1 MIKKFAT
8 LVLAGML
15 AVACTKETVYIYD
28 FLVVNETNKPI
39 YVRYNWQGQTTMDT
53 IASFSGTELKNAL
66 FTLNSDI
73 PLIAADVQN
82 GYACTAWS
90 ADSSY
95 QADLSDLSGYVF
107 TTSTEMMGTMQSFVQ
122 SKYVFVIQ

>member
-1 MIKKFAT
+1 MIKKFST
-8 LVLAGML
+8 LVLAAIL

-28 FLVVNETNKPI
+28 FLVVNETNK
-39 YVRYNWQGQTTMDT
+39 MDT
-53 IASFSGTELKNAL
+53 IAPFSGTELKNARL
-66 FTLNSDI
+66 TLNSDI
-73 PLIAADVQN
+73 PLTDVQS
-82 GYACTAWS
+82 GYSCTAWS

-107 TTSTEMMGTMQSFVQ
+107 TTSTEMMSQMQSFVQ

>member
-1 MIKKFAT
+1 MIKKFT
-8 LVLAGML
+8 TPVLASML

-39 YVRYNWQGQTTMDT
+39 YVRYDWQGQATMDT
-53 IASFSGTELKNAL
+53 IAPFSGTELKNARL
-66 FTLNSDI
+66 TLNSDI
-73 PLIAADVQN
+73 PLADVQN
-82 GYACTAWS
+82 GYSCTAWS
-90 ADSSY
+90 ADSTY

-107 TTSTEMMGTMQSFVQ
+107 TTSTEMMSTIQSFVQ